1 MPSNH
6 RPPTID
12 PVAATRWAE
21 KPTTQSPWLHEE
33 VARRMSERLPW
44 IRLPVEH
51 WVHWEPL
58 RGGVNARE
66 LVAAH
71 YPKATCFEV
80 VARPDARTPVQRSL
94 WQRLHLAHAAR
105 RPEVGPTP
113 PEGGAQLVW
122 ANMLLHQTPDPVA
135 LIAAWQRALSVNG
148 FLMFSCL
155 GPDTLKELRTLYAT
169 HHWPSPVQ
177 DFTDMHDWGDLVI
190 TTGFAD
196 PVVSMEHIRLTFDS
210 APRLLEEL
218 RGLGCNTHPAR
229 FAGLRTPAWRKAL
242 EAAIERELRPSPG
255 APLALTFEVI
265 YGHAVKPKPRP
276 TRVGPSPR
284 IEFNSD

>member
-1 MPSNH
+1 
-6 RPPTID
+6 
-12 PVAATRWAE
+12 
-21 KPTTQSPWLHEE
+21 
-33 VARRMSERLPW
+33 
-44 IRLPVEH
+44 
-51 WVHWEPL
+51 
-58 RGGVNARE
+58 
-66 LVAAH
+66 
-71 YPKATCFEV
+71 
-80 VARPDARTPVQRSL
+80 
-94 WQRLHLAHAAR
+94 
-105 RPEVGPTP
+105 
-113 PEGGAQLVW
+113 
-122 ANMLLHQTPDPVA
+122 
-135 LIAAWQRALSVNG
+135 
-148 FLMFSCL
+148 
-155 GPDTLKELRTLYAT
+155 
-169 HHWPSPVQ
+169 
-177 DFTDMHDWGDLVI
+177 MHDWGDLVI

-265 YGHAVKPKPRP
+265 YGHAVKPKPQP